1 MAIGEDEQGWARQ
14 NSDFF
19 DNESGYGFLQLSKP
33 QTIGVA
39 LADSP
44 AGQLA
49 WTNEKRRGKADTGG
63 DIESVWTK
71 DDLITAATLY
81 WVTNTGATS
90 ARYYKEALLN
100 PWQRSHDRYP
110 VVEAPTALSAFPS
123 DVLLMPH
130 NWSKEYYNLQQYR
143 VHDK

>member
-1 MAIGEDEQGWARQ
+1 M
-14 NSDFF
+14 
-19 DNESGYGFLQLSKP
+19 
-33 QTIGVA
+33 
-39 LADSP
+39 
-44 AGQLA
+44 
-49 WTNEKRRGKADTGG
+49 
-63 DIESVWTK
+63 WTK

-110 VVEAPTALSAFPS
+110 VVEAPTALSVFPA

-130 NWSKEYYNLQQYR
+130 NWSKKYYNLQQYR
-143 VHDK
+143 VHDKGGHFAPYELPDVFLDDVRTFFQALRDQEA